1 MPESESVRRNQ
12 VAQYVPQCP
21 KCGARKLLERI
32 EPADEPGHDLRTYE
46 CTNCGHYEVVK
57 VLR

>member
-21 KCGARKLLERI
+21 KCGARKLLEHI
-32 EPADEPGHDLRTYE
+32 EPGHDLRTYE